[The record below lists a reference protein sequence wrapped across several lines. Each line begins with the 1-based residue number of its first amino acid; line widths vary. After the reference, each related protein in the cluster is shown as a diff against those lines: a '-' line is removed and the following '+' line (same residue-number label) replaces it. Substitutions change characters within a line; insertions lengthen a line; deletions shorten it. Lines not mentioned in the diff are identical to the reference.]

1 MTTAGG
7 TFSEHGSTVY
17 LKFAFDLKQRAPN
30 VRIHYLGPRGAN
42 ITNSACA
49 RLGYGLSVID
59 LCYTHVA
66 KPYRLS
72 RFSLFAITVCILI
85 FGRSPIGD
93 LGDFSNSRTTSSL
106 RRIPYSSRYGRL

>member
-1 MTTAGG
+1 MRQYRFVAHCNVDDVGAEFLARTA
-7 TFSEHGSTVY
+7 TI
-17 LKFAFDLKQRAPN
+17 DLKQRAPN
-30 VRIHYLGPRGAN
+30 VRFLNLEPRGAN
-42 ITNSACA
+42 ITNSA

-93 LGDFSNSRTTSSL
+93 LGDFSNSRTTSS
-106 RRIPYSSRYGRL
+106 